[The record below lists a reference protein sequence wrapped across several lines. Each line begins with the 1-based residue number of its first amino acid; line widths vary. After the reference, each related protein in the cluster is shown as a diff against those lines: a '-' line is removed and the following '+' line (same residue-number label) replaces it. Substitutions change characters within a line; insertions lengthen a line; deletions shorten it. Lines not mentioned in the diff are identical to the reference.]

1 MSLEHKN
8 DDWRAIETPGLRE
21 MLKDKLMRLAQ
32 EGKIEE
38 SLDVMDVIDV
48 LDVWDLRRKYYDN
61 DASRID

>member
-1 MSLEHKN
+1 MSSELKN
-8 DDWRAIETPGLRE
+8 GGWRAMEKPGLRE
-21 MLKDKLMRLAQ
+21 MLKDELMRLAQ

-61 DASRID
+61 DAS